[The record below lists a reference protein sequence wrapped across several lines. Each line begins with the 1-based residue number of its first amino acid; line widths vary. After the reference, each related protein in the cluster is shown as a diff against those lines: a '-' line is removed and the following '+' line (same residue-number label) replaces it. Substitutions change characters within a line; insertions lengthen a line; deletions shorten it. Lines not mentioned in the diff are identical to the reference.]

1 MICSKS
7 KVTNRERANCKV
19 QLPQEMLD
27 ESTKNLLSTFDLR
40 V

>member
-7 KVTNRERANCKV
+7 KVTNRERANCYV
-19 QLPQEMLD
+19 ELPQEMLD
-27 ESTKNLLSTFDLR
+27 ENTKNPMSTFDLR